1 MEALKFKIWDSTLKT
16 EKKNGGLTL
25 QDVGFSLHE

>member
-16 EKKNGGLTL
+16 EKNGGLTL